1 MIRAGLLGLAVLLT
15 PSTALACTWCV
26 SSAFGDRTFNWP
38 YLSLIIAPFL
48 VAGAVAAVLMY
59 HYSRVGAR
67 LRVATGRLFGYPA
80 RPRAAGGAPSAA
92 HQLEKETT

>member
-1 MIRAGLLGLAVLLT
+1 MIRAGLLGLAVMLT

-59 HYSRVGAR
+59 HYSRVGTR
-67 LRVATGRLFGYPA
+67 LRAVTGRLFRPA